1 MHPNAEQTLLIL
13 ASASPRRRELLSQLG
28 LAFTVSAADIDE
40 TPREGEAAEAYV
52 LRLAREKAL
61 AVAARHPGAW
71 VLAAD
76 TTVALGPELLGK
88 PADAEEAR
96 AMLSRLS
103 GRIHDVYTGVALAGR
118 HTEALVVRTRV
129 TFRALGPG
137 EIAWYAGTGE
147 PLDKAGA
154 YAVQGKGGFLVAAVE
169 GSPTNV
175 VGLPLGETLALLE
188 RAGVPLPWRA
198 GT

>member
-1 MHPNAEQTLLIL
+1 MHSHADQTMLVL

-28 LAFTVSAADIDE
+28 LTFTVSAADIDE
-40 TPREGEAAEAYV
+40 TPHPVEEAGAYV
-52 LRLAREKAL
+52 LRLAREKAR

-88 PADAEEAR
+88 PRDAGEAR

-103 GRIHDVYTGVALAGR
+103 GRTHEVHTGVALAGR
-118 HTEALVVRTRV
+118 HEEALVVRTRV
-129 TFRALGPG
+129 TFRTLSPG
-137 EIAWYAGTGE
+137 EMAWYADTGE

-175 VGLPLGETLALLE
+175 IGLPLGETLALLE
-188 RAGVPLPWRA
+188 RAGVPLPWRRA
-198 GT
+198 P

>member
-1 MHPNAEQTLLIL
+1 MHTLSDPMSLVL

-28 LAFTVSAADIDE
+28 LTFTVFAADIDE
-40 TPREGEAAEAYV
+40 TPHAGEAPEGYV
-52 LRLAREKAL
+52 LRLAREKAR

-76 TTVALGPELLGK
+76 TTVVLGPELLGK
-88 PADAEEAR
+88 PRDAEEAR
-96 AMLSRLS
+96 SMLARLS
-103 GRIHDVYTGVALAGR
+103 GRTHEVHTGVALAGR
-118 HTEALVVRTRV
+118 HEEALVVRTRV
-129 TFRALGPG
+129 TFRNLSPG

-154 YAVQGKGGFLVAAVE
+154 YAVQGRGGFLVAAVD

-175 VGLPLGETLALLE
+175 IGLPLGETLALLE
-188 RAGVPLPWRA
+188 RAGVPLPWR
-198 GT
+198 TSP

>member
-1 MHPNAEQTLLIL
+1 MHTNAEQTSLIL

-28 LAFTVSAADIDE
+28 LTFTVSAADIDE
-40 TPREGEAAEAYV
+40 SPLGGEAAETYV
-52 LRLAREKAL
+52 LRLAREKAR

-76 TTVALGPELLGK
+76 TTVALGAELLGK
-88 PADAEEAR
+88 PRDAEEAR

-103 GRIHDVYTGVALAGR
+103 GRTHDVHTGVALAGR
-118 HTEALVVRTRV
+118 HEEALVVRTRV
-129 TFRALGPG
+129 TFRALGAG

-154 YAVQGKGGFLVAAVE
+154 YAVQGRGGFLVAAVE

-175 VGLPLGETLALLE
+175 IGLPLGETLALLE

-198 GT
+198 ST

>member
-61 AVAARHPGAW
+61 TVAARHPGAW

-103 GRIHDVYTGVALAGR
+103 GRTHDVYTGVALAGR
-118 HTEALVVRTRV
+118 HTEAFVVRTRV

-175 VGLPLGETLALLE
+175 IGLPLGETLALLE